1 MSDPWLEPIVSKAD
15 VIAVQHVVQGKGTEL
30 HQKRVIDL
38 IINRLAN
45 SYDLSFRP
53 DNMGGERATAF
64 AEGKRYVGLQL
75 VKLIKADPTNYSKE

>member
-1 MSDPWLEPIVSKAD
+1 MSNPWQEPEYTKAD
-15 VIAVQHVVQGKGTEL
+15 VIAIQHVVLGSGSEA

-38 IINRLAN
+38 IINKIAN

-53 DNMGGERATAF
+53 DDMGGERATAF

-75 VKLIKADPTNYSKE
+75 IKLIKADPNKYSKE